1 MNMLE
6 LDWNQTDGGNVLT
19 NVFAGLGPLKFDSF
33 TITGY
38 YQPYRIA
45 AWCLYGWDNTF
56 IEVSGVWL
64 LQSVHSKYLIAFV
77 TRRAIW
83 GMDCFV

>member
-6 LDWNQTDGGNVLT
+6 LDWNQTDGGTVLT

-45 AWCLYGWDNTF
+45 ASCLYGWDTTF
-56 IEVSGVWL
+56 IEVSDSLMVA
-64 LQSVHSKYLIAFV
+64 V
-77 TRRAIW
+77 
-83 GMDCFV
+83 